1 MKMKEGTDWTLMN
14 FRCPKEL
21 HDYLKNQ
28 SKNNY
33 LSMTDFLIQL
43 NQNQCYKGCYTF
55 YTE

>member
-1 MKMKEGTDWTLMN
+1 MKEGTDWTLMN